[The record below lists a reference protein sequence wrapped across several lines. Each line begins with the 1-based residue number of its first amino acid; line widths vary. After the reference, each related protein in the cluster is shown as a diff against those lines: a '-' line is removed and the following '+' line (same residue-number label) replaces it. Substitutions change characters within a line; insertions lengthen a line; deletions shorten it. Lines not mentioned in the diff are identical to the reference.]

1 MEGKSGGRAASP
13 AFSFHRAVRV
23 KDGQSSVC
31 PPSSPGE
38 GGVLSPQFASTNWS
52 TGLTSTIRR
61 PQADHHILHRIRHT
75 VKAGV
80 RGNGILRV
88 VPEEQIDHILHD
100 LPQPRGGHRK
110 QE

>member
-23 KDGQSSVC
+23 KDRPDKHNPAPAQMD
-31 PPSSPGE
+31 PH
-38 GGVLSPQFASTNWS
+38 QRAHH
-52 TGLTSTIRR
+52 RR
-61 PQADHHILHRIRHT
+61 PKQADHHILHRIRHT

>member
-38 GGVLSPQFASTNWS
+38 GGVLSPQFTYTNWS

-61 PQADHHILHRIRHT
+61 PPRWIHISAHIT
-75 VKAGV
+75 A
-80 RGNGILRV
+80 
-88 VPEEQIDHILHD
+88 VPSRQIIISSIVSATPLK
-100 LPQPRGGHRK
+100 PA
-110 QE
+110 